1 MEDFDLQAMLDEL
14 EREREAAENPQPA
27 PAPEPAK
34 QDDDSVGGMFSRFM
48 DSAADKGGRFFEGV
62 MDPIYGASQFL
73 ENTVDEFAPGV
84 VDAVNDADV
93 WLHDKTGGF
102 LGKAEDIDVDEQLRR
117 REQAYDDKYDVEGVD
132 WMRGA
137 GNVAAGVALAPAIAA
152 GTSLP
157 ATAALLTAEG
167 AAGGAFMPQVGEGD
181 YWDQVTDD
189 AMVGA
194 LAGGIGGTAL
204 HAGGRA
210 LTNQLNR
217 AGMETLKDAGVQPT
231 VGQAIGGVAD
241 TLEQKMGSIPLVGD
255 VINGA
260 RRRAQG
266 ELRDAALGRVG
277 SKLGVDITE
286 QGAEGILQAQRAVS
300 SAYDDA
306 AKMLPSMKVGD
317 DLMEGLQKSL
327 NDIQQLDVSE
337 GTVRG
342 LNKFY
347 EFNIAPRMKGGE
359 ISADGLQALDAE
371 FSRAISKSGTF
382 EYKSALGE
390 MREMITDAA
399 AKQSREYAA
408 ASAKAK
414 DAFKDLAVI
423 ERAGAKAEQYT
434 PAQLNQAIR
443 ANDTSARKGAFAA
456 GKGPLRDLSD
466 AGQDVLGNT
475 VGDSGTA
482 GRNVVNA
489 LVGLGAGGG
498 AVATGS
504 VVPLLAAGLAGAA
517 GGTRVG
523 QKGIIGL
530 LDVLA
535 KGGEKAGQEGL
546 VAGGLLSQLMGDE

>member
-1 MEDFDLQAMLDEL
+1 MSYITRVSEQKAE
-14 EREREAAENPQPA
+14 EEANKPAASQPA
-27 PAPEPAK
+27 P
-34 QDDDSVGGMFSRFM
+34 QNDDSVGGIFSRFM
-48 DSAADKGGRFFEGV
+48 DSAADKGGRFLEGV

-73 ENTVDEFAPGV
+73 ENSVEEFAPGV

-93 WLHDKTGGF
+93 WLHDNTGGF

-117 REQAYDDKYDVEGVD
+117 REQAYEEKYDVDGVD

-137 GNVAAGVALAPAIAA
+137 GNVATGVALAPAAI
-152 GTSLP
+152 GTGGLGT
-157 ATAALLTAEG
+157 TALALAAEG

-181 YWDQVTDD
+181 YWDQVQSD

-204 HAGGRA
+204 HAGGKA

-217 AGMETLKDAGVQPT
+217 AGMETLKEAGVQPT

-241 TLEQKMGSIPLVGD
+241 TLEQKMGSVPLVGD

-306 AKMLPSMKVGD
+306 AKMLPSMQISD
-317 DLMEGLQKSL
+317 DLMTGLQKSL
-327 NDIQQLDVSE
+327 DDIQQLDVSE

-359 ISADGLQALDAE
+359 ISAEGLQALDAE
-371 FSRAISKSGTF
+371 FSKAISKSGTY
-382 EYKSALGE
+382 EYKSALSE

-399 AKQSREYAA
+399 AQQSPEYAA

-466 AGQDVLGNT
+466 AGLDVLGNT

-482 GRNVVNA
+482 GRNVVNT

-504 VVPLLAAGLAGAA
+504 VVPLLAAGAAGAA
-517 GGTRVG
+517 GGTRIG
-523 QKGIIGL
+523 QKGAIGL
-530 LDVLA
+530 LDMLA
-535 KGGEKAGQEGL
+535 KGGAAVGREGRAAGS
-546 VAGGLLSQLMGDE
+546 LLSYLGDE